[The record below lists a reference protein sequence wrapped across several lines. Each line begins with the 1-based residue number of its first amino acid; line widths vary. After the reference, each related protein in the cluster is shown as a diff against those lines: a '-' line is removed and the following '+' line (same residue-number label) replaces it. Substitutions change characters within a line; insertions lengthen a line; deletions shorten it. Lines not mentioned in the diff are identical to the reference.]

1 MTVTSRLMATMTRH
15 WLRLLTWLNA
25 KLTSAS
31 IRLTRWTGKSRVPI
45 HPKHLIVQD
54 AHHRWYLDRIQEGM
68 QVLDV
73 GCGNGVHSISVAS
86 QDALVI
92 GMDHDLP
99 SLRSGR
105 MLAAAHHAT
114 GLAFVQA
121 SAEETLPFL
130 DGHFDLVLL
139 LDVLEHVHRRVE
151 LLREIRRAL
160 RPGGVLMLSAP
171 NRDTTWKRRL
181 RGAGLFGYA
190 DRDHKVEYSRPE
202 LLAELQEGG
211 FRVEGE
217 LMPVVYDT
225 AWAGLIDLVGG
236 LSLWAY
242 RRLSCLK
249 RQAAHR
255 HPQETTGWR
264 VICRR
269 VPCPSERCE

>member
-1 MTVTSRLMATMTRH
+1 VSAWATEISRLNHHQLAAAGFHRGWAGQRHGKPCIGMAAMGPAC
-15 WLRLLTWLNA
+15 LRLLRWLNA

-31 IRLTRWTGKSRVPI
+31 MRLTRWTGKSRVPI

-54 AHHRWYLDRIQEGM
+54 AHHRWYVDRIQEGM

-99 SLRSGR
+99 SLRLGR
-105 MLAAAHHAT
+105 ILAA
-114 GLAFVQA
+114 
-121 SAEETLPFL
+121 
-130 DGHFDLVLL
+130 
-139 LDVLEHVHRRVE
+139 R
-151 LLREIRRAL
+151 
-160 RPGGVLMLSAP
+160 
-171 NRDTTWKRRL
+171 TT
-181 RGAGLFGYA
+181 
-190 DRDHKVEYSRPE
+190 PM
-202 LLAELQEGG
+202 G
-211 FRVEGE
+211 FRAEGE
-217 LMPVVYDT
+217 FMPVVYDT
-225 AWAGLIDLVGG
+225 AWAGLIDLAGG

-242 RRLSCLK
+242 RRLSRLK

-269 VPCPSERCE
+269 LPCPSERCD